1 MSSFRKLQSAR
12 LNGAKSSGPKTPDG
26 KAIVSMNALRHGLAA
41 KTVVLS
47 NESHDRFNGI
57 HDAYIDEFDPRT
69 TAELDAIEEMA
80 IAKWRHRRY
89 WGIEAATLDLQMDRQ
104 AKELEKEF
112 TKMDEMTRLSI
123 AFTALADNSNA
134 LRLLDRYLAGI
145 RRDYDRAFHRLLDLR
160 ILNSPSDPPVA
171 GSPTALSE
179 PRASA
184 TGLPEVE
191 KNALLLNEPNPT
203 NEHKHG

>member
-1 MSSFRKLQSAR
+1 MSLRKLQSAR
-12 LNGAKSSGPKTPDG
+12 LNGAKSTGPKTPEG
-26 KAIVSMNALRHGLAA
+26 KAIASMNALRHGLAA

-69 TAELDAIEEMA
+69 TAESDAIEEMA

-112 TKMDEMTRLSI
+112 TKMDEMTRLAI

-160 ILNSPSDPPVA
+160 ILNSPASL
-171 GSPTALSE
+171 LSE

-184 TGLPEVE
+184 TGE
-191 KNALLLNEPNPT
+191 KNALLPNEPNPIS
-203 NEHKHG
+203 EHLRSLSEPRA

>member
-1 MSSFRKLQSAR
+1 MSLRKLQSAR
-12 LNGAKSSGPKTPDG
+12 LNGAKSTGPNTPEG
-26 KAIVSMNALRHGLAA
+26 KAIASMNALRHGLAA
-41 KTVVLS
+41 KTVVLC
-47 NESHDRFNGI
+47 NESHDRFNAI

-69 TAELDAIEEMA
+69 TAESDAIEEMA

-160 ILNSPSDPPVA
+160 ILNSPDQPPTLQNREPERPA
-171 GSPTALSE
+171 SSSSRLSE
-179 PRASA
+179 PRA
-184 TGLPEVE
+184 
-191 KNALLLNEPNPT
+191 
-203 NEHKHG
+203 

>member
-1 MSSFRKLQSAR
+1 MSLRKLQSAR
-12 LNGAKSSGPKTPDG
+12 LNGAKSTGPNTPEG
-26 KAIVSMNALRHGLAA
+26 KAIASMNALRHGLAA
-41 KTVVLS
+41 KTVVLC

-69 TAELDAIEEMA
+69 TAESDAIEEMA

-160 ILNSPSDPPVA
+160 ILNSPDQPPALQNREPERPASSSSDP
-171 GSPTALSE
+171 SE
-179 PRASA
+179 PRA
-184 TGLPEVE
+184 
-191 KNALLLNEPNPT
+191 
-203 NEHKHG
+203 